1 MRSDASSCRARQTRP
16 VRGQSGALREI
27 ELIAR
32 GAPVIPLDAS
42 ESSEADVSNTP
53 EKSRSFGLTSLTGN
67 ATVQSVIWYRLY
79 TIFMDEG
86 GAVSPA
92 RAAAVRRGA
101 QPSSTRQRNEDRH
114 DEGN

>member
-32 GAPVIPLDAS
+32 GAPANPLDAS

-53 EKSRSFGLTSLTGN
+53 ERSRSFGLTSLTGN

-79 TIFMDEG
+79 TIFMDE